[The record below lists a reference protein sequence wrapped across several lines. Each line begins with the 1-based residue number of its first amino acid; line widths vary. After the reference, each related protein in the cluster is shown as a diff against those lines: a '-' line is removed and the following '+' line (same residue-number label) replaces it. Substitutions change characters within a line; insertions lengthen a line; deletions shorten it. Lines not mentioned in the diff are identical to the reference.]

1 MSLCNGKEVHAGWGS
16 HAQPAG
22 GVGGRGQERAL
33 SADGATHLVLIK
45 HLQHHGL
52 RLAVFRPLEQVW
64 TTGPS
69 EQRARRDEE
78 GTEEG
83 RREAGWGTAFLRPLL
98 SGRDK
103 AGHREQRGAPC
114 PVGGSGPVHRP
125 LSRAVTS
132 ARSRDTEPE
141 ADRRVVTA
149 TYATQPC
156 NSSLI

>member
-1 MSLCNGKEVHAGWGS
+1 MVSAWLFFVPWSKC
-16 HAQPAG
+16 
-22 GVGGRGQERAL
+22 GRQGRVSQA
-33 SADGATHLVLIK
+33 
-45 HLQHHGL
+45 
-52 RLAVFRPLEQVW
+52 
-64 TTGPS
+64 
-69 EQRARRDEE
+69 ARRDKE

-156 NSSLI
+156 KSSLI

>member
-22 GVGGRGQERAL
+22 GVGGWGQERAL

-52 RLAVFRPLEQVW
+52 RLAVLRPLEQVW

-69 EQRARRDEE
+69 EQRARGDGGGDGGGPE
-78 GTEEG
+78 G
-83 RREAGWGTAFLRPLL
+83 GWLGDRLPSATAQWQGQ
-98 SGRDK
+98 SW
-103 AGHREQRGAPC
+103 AQRTKESALPC
-114 PVGGSGPVHRP
+114 GGSGPVRRP

-156 NSSLI
+156 KSSLI